1 MGMIIENLIRISQ
14 NSRAYTISIS
24 NTNTTT
30 SSEIYT
36 SVAVSI
42 LISIWFVFKKSWE
55 IKETKYTQISL

>member
-55 IKETKYTQISL
+55 IKETKYI

>member
-14 NSRAYTISIS
+14 NSRPYTISIS

-55 IKETKYTQISL
+55 IKETKYI